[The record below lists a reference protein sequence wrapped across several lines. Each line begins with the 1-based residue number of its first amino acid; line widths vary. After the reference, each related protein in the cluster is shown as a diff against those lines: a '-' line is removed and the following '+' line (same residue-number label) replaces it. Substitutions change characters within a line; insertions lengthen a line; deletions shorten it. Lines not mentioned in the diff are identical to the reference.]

1 MSATLLLVDDEE
13 KARFFLSRSLS
24 KEGYEILTAR
34 TVAEALSLAQE
45 YPLDLALVD
54 LMLPDGDGLTI
65 LQAAKLHNPDLPVII
80 FTGYG
85 AVSSAVQAIKLGAY
99 DYIEKP
105 VDITKLKVTISKAL
119 ETLALRREINRLQT
133 APGSGPGPGLI
144 VGHTRAMQQVAELM
158 ARVAPTKASIL
169 IQGETGT
176 GKEVVA
182 RTLHRQSKRSSGPF
196 VPINCAAIPDALL
209 ESELFGYERGA
220 FTGAHRRKRGVIEE
234 ADHGTLLLDEIGAL
248 KSEMQGKLLR
258 VLETHTLRRVGGQ
271 ADIAVDLRIL
281 AATNTNLQAA
291 VADRRFRED
300 LYYRLRVMELSLPPL
315 RERVEDLELF
325 IATFLSELNQTL
337 GKQIRGVSQQALA
350 LMKAYHWPGNIRE
363 LRNVL
368 ERAAILCDEE
378 EIQPAHLP
386 QEITGSLAR
395 KLSSATP
402 FPPYRLPRDGLDLE
416 STIAALEESLLRQ
429 ALDQAEG
436 DFHLAAD
443 LLSLPEKELQ
453 EKMENYAQRV
463 AP

>member
-13 KARFFLSRSLS
+13 KPRFFLSRSLS
-24 KEGYEILTAR
+24 REGYEILTAG
-34 TVAEALSLAQE
+34 TVAEALSLVQE

-65 LQAAKLHNPDLPVII
+65 LQVARLENPGLPVII

-105 VDITKLKVTISKAL
+105 VDTSKLKVTISKAL
-119 ETLALRREINRLQT
+119 ETLALRREVGRLQT
-133 APGSGPGPGLI
+133 ALGSGSGPGLI
-144 VGHTRAMQQVAELM
+144 VGHTRAMQKVAELIS
-158 ARVAPTKASIL
+158 RVAPTKASIL

-182 RTLHRQSKRSSGPF
+182 RTLHQQSRQSSGPF
-196 VPINCAAIPDALL
+196 VAINCAAIPDALL

-281 AATNTNLQAA
+281 AATNTDLQAA
-291 VADRRFRED
+291 VANGRFRED
-300 LYYRLRVMELSLPPL
+300 LFYRLRVVELSLPPL
-315 RERVEDLELF
+315 RDRVDDLELF
-325 IATFLSELNQTL
+325 IATFLSEFNHTL
-337 GKQIRGVSQQALA
+337 VKRIRGVTQQTLT
-350 LMKAYHWPGNIRE
+350 LMKTYHWPGNTRE

-368 ERAAILCDEE
+368 ERAVILSDEE
-378 EIQPAHLP
+378 EIQPSHLP
-386 QEITGSLAR
+386 QEITRSLTR
-395 KLSSATP
+395 QLSSATP
-402 FPPYRLPRDGLDLE
+402 FPPYRLPQEGLDLG
-416 STIAALEESLLRQ
+416 STLAALEESLLRQ
-429 ALDQAEG
+429 ALDRAEG
-436 DFHLAAD
+436 NLDLAAD
-443 LLSLPEKELQ
+443 LLSLPEEELRQ
-453 EKMENYAQRV
+453 KVDSSAQKV
-463 AP
+463 TS